1 MHFCV
6 YLFTKDLP
14 NDYKINQI
22 MYPYYEYTAEDEE
35 TVDPDPRI
43 DIRRDSYVVGGRYC
57 GLLKLKCLPEEDAY
71 KWRFYIDQPR
81 AGRLF
86 RCQFLEGLLDIEK
99 ENGRLMR
106 LNGFYSFNDI
116 EDRFFNY
123 SGIWDGYVC
132 VDGCKIS
139 DLLDSEELIDHGYG
153 FVDDVFGN
161 QSTRSFRNRE
171 ECSFVDN
178 PEYENELKAAFER
191 NKENY
196 LTILDLHC

>member
-1 MHFCV
+1 MHYCI

-14 NDYKINQI
+14 NDTQIQKI
-22 MYPYYEYTAEDEE
+22 MHPYSEYAVENEE

-43 DIRRDSYVVGGRYC
+43 DIRWDSYAVGGRYG
-57 GLLKLKCLPEEDAY
+57 GLLKLKCLPEEDVY
-71 KWRFYIDQPR
+71 KWHFYVDAPR

-86 RCQFLEGLLDIEK
+86 RCQFLENLLGIAK
-99 ENGRLMR
+99 ENGQLARS
-106 LNGFYSFNDI
+106 NGFYDFNDI
-116 EDRFFNY
+116 EQRFFDY
-123 SGIWDGYVC
+123 SGIWDDYVC

-139 DLLDSEELIDHGYG
+139 DLLNSEELIDHGCG

-161 QSTRSFRNRE
+161 QSTRDFWNRE
-171 ECSFVDN
+171 ERSFVDN

-191 NKENY
+191 NKDNY